1 MDWEL
6 PRWVVFTDYKYSDR
20 VGVRGS
26 ALLFKKDVFVL
37 TCRVGWL
44 TFTKFGEQA
53 PAVAEV
59 KSPVE

>member
-1 MDWEL
+1 M
-6 PRWVVFTDYKYSDR
+6 VFTDYKYSDR